1 MGEIFICRACRSQ
14 MRRRKTPSRQLISR
28 SSSTITTKLPT
39 TIGGHIPLQ
48 STRCMSQAMPSY
60 GATQTSNIPLPPQTP
75 TPRSPQ
81 SQSTPLLQLSSTSVS
96 LYWDTVP
103 PSDSQLQVADTFF
116 QPSRHS
122 PIKLW
127 SASKF
132 RTLPITS
139 VEPEVAFLGRSNV
152 GKSSLLNAIM
162 GTTEKGKEMCWTSA
176 HPGRTREMNAF
187 GIGGTKGGESK
198 IVLLDM
204 PGYGKASR
212 AEWGT
217 EIVKYLKGRKQLRR
231 TFLLIDALHGLK
243 DHDHDLLRLLR
254 HSAIPH
260 QVILSKVDR
269 VLFSSKSQAKTA
281 MKKPNSNT
289 LVFAANIEGLQRRL
303 SDLRMVIQPDART
316 EGPGA
321 LGEIL
326 TSSAE
331 TRLERNSQ
339 RLGVNAVR
347 WAIMTAAGLGERHL
361 GS

>member
-1 MGEIFICRACRSQ
+1 
-14 MRRRKTPSRQLISR
+14 
-28 SSSTITTKLPT
+28 
-39 TIGGHIPLQ
+39 
-48 STRCMSQAMPSY
+48 
-60 GATQTSNIPLPPQTP
+60 
-75 TPRSPQ
+75 
-81 SQSTPLLQLSSTSVS
+81 
-96 LYWDTVP
+96 
-103 PSDSQLQVADTFF
+103 
-116 QPSRHS
+116 
-122 PIKLW
+122 
-127 SASKF
+127 
-132 RTLPITS
+132 
-139 VEPEVAFLGRSNV
+139 
-152 GKSSLLNAIM
+152 M

-243 DHDHDLLRLLR
+243 GHDHDLLRLLR

-331 TRLERNSQ
+331 TRLERNNQ